1 MALKITLKPQEKM
14 IVGGAV
20 ISNGNKA
27 SCELII
33 ESKVPIL
40 REKDILSESEA
51 DTPCRQLYFIIQ
63 LMYIDEGN
71 QAIHQ
76 KNYWDLVTEIV
87 NAAPSM
93 VNLIDRINE
102 EIVSGRYYQALKLAH
117 ELIGYEQ
124 EVISRVQQ
132 PIESIRNG

>member
-1 MALKITLKPQEKM
+1 MALKIALKPQEKM
-14 IVGGAV
+14 ILGGAV

-27 SCELII
+27 ACELII

-63 LMYIDEGN
+63 LMYIDEEN
-71 QAIHQ
+71 QAAHQ
-76 KNYWDLVTEIV
+76 QNYWVLVNEIL

-93 VNLIDRINE
+93 VELIDHINE
-102 EIVSGRYYQALKLAH
+102 NIVSGRYYQALKLAKK
-117 ELIGYEQ
+117 LIDYEQ
-124 EVISRVQQ
+124 EVISRVRQ

>member
-40 REKDILSESEA
+40 REKDILSENDA

-71 QAIHQ
+71 RAVHQ

-93 VNLIDRINE
+93 VDLIDHINE
-102 EIVSGRYYQALKLAH
+102 QIVSGRYYQAIKLAH

-132 PIESIRNG
+132 PIESIR